1 MTIKPKLIYKLF
13 IAVML
18 TQSITA
24 NAGSPVKTLKKVGA
38 LLDTLSVKG
47 VDRNYIDAP
56 KEPWQIIVKGNI
68 NQSDLKMRATGDID
82 IVSYEAEPRLKT
94 EPSKY
99 IGLWAGYR
107 GYGLGYTI
115 NTGGDKGSYFTV
127 GATGGSYG
135 VNVRVHS
142 FENNRPSFS
151 FSTDFDDLINED
163 IDIEE
168 EDVEL
173 EDPIRV
179 HTVIA
184 DAYYLFNGKRFSY
197 AAAYDQSVIQKKSA
211 GSIMAGAMFYY
222 GKIDYATKN
231 NAELIYLMRGL
242 GKVKL
247 WQGSVGAGYAY
258 NWVPVKG
265 LLVNAMAMPMLT
277 LVNRIKVYAFKTN
290 VEDVLNQYEDDEY
303 PSDEEL
309 LAQYVITPLA
319 RKSYNSGI
327 AVNFDARIS
336 VTYNFGRYF
345 VNAYGQFNNFRYT
358 HEDNRG
364 RLNDWFVNAAFGV
377 RL

>member
-13 IAVML
+13 IAVLL

>member
-13 IAVML
+13 IAVLL

-82 IVSYEAEPRLKT
+82 IVSYKAEPRLKT

-290 VEDVLNQYEDDEY
+290 VEDVMNQYEDDEY

-309 LAQYVITPLA
+309 LAQYEITPLA

-358 HEDNRG
+358 HEDNHG

>member
-82 IVSYEAEPRLKT
+82 IVSYKAEPRLKT

-115 NTGGDKGSYFTV
+115 NTGGDKGSYFTI

-309 LAQYVITPLA
+309 LAQYEITPLA
-319 RKSYNSGI
+319 RKSYNSGM

-358 HEDNRG
+358 HEDNHG

>member
-13 IAVML
+13 IAVLL

-82 IVSYEAEPRLKT
+82 IVSYKAEPRLKT

>member
-13 IAVML
+13 IAVLL

-82 IVSYEAEPRLKT
+82 IVSYKAEPRLKT

-277 LVNRIKVYAFKTN
+277 LLNRIKVYAFKTN
-290 VEDVLNQYEDDEY
+290 VEDVMNQYEDDEY

-309 LAQYVITPLA
+309 LAQYVITPLT